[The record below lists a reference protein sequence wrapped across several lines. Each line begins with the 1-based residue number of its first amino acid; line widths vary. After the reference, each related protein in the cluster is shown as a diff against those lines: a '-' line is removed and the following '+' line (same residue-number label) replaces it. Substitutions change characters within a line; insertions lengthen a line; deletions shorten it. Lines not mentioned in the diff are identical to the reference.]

1 LGLALF
7 LFLFLIAGLSDGVG
21 TRPFLIY
28 TLGDICVYV
37 RMILGYGHLVTIYAL
52 VNSGVPSLNSEGE
65 GRKQQV
71 GLLL

>member
-1 LGLALF
+1 
-7 LFLFLIAGLSDGVG
+7 
-21 TRPFLIY
+21 
-28 TLGDICVYV
+28 
-37 RMILGYGHLVTIYAL
+37 MILGYGHLVTIYAL